1 MSEKSIESNGM
12 NNGSNRKNGNVR
24 ESFNSQW
31 GFILACIGSAVGMGN
46 IWMFSTRV
54 SLYGGG
60 AFLIPYIIFVVLIG
74 ATGVI
79 GEMSLGR
86 AARSGPIDAFG
97 MICEK
102 KGKRKLGEAL
112 GMIPVLG
119 SLAMAIGYGCRPSSP
134 AFWNSTATCAMA
146 RRLQTRPS
154 CAARPMTSRP

>member
-79 GEMSLGR
+79 GEMSLG
-86 AARSGPIDAFG
+86 D
-97 MICEK
+97 
-102 KGKRKLGEAL
+102 RKS
-112 GMIPVLG
+112 VV
-119 SLAMAIGYGCRPSSP
+119 
-134 AFWNSTATCAMA
+134 
-146 RRLQTRPS
+146 
-154 CAARPMTSRP
+154 